1 MAKPVKHYGKWRIRW
16 TDEAGLRKSEVLDD
30 YRTALLRL
38 RELEVQTEQIKRGL
52 RDADPKDRLF
62 DALCKYWVENRGGQK
77 RSLGNDQSII
87 NRHLSPHFGKLNIGQ
102 IRAAEIDSY
111 KLERRHLNA
120 KTVAN
125 HLTLLGTMLRLAV
138 ELDWLTEIPKI
149 HKPRVHIDTTAYRYL
164 RTGDE
169 IQRILRGSLVEGSH
183 VHALYSTAVYAG
195 LRKGE
200 LAGLRWDDVS
210 FERRLITV
218 QRSFDGPCKSNR
230 VRYVPILDALLAT
243 LREWRLLCPG
253 VFVFPSASGKQLDK
267 SARIFEEVLHRVLK
281 RAGFAFE
288 RKRGL
293 LKPYI
298 TFHDFR
304 HTFASHFVMNG
315 GSIFRLQRILGH
327 QSIDMTM
334 RYAHLAPEAFA
345 EDYGR
350 LGPVAGESKVLVFP
364 TEKQA

>member
-16 TDEAGLRKSEVLDD
+16 TDETGLRKSEVLDD
-30 YRTALLRL
+30 YRTALLKL
-38 RELEVQTEQIKRGL
+38 REHEVQAEQIRQGL
-52 RDADPKDRLF
+52 RDADPKDHLF
-62 DALCKYWVENRGGQK
+62 DELCRYWLENRASQK
-77 RSLGNDQSII
+77 RSLRDDQSII
-87 NRHLSPHFGKLNIGQ
+87 KRHLSPQFGKLSIRQ

-138 ELDWLTEIPKI
+138 ELGWLVEIPKI

-169 IQRILRGSLVEGSH
+169 IQRILRAALLEGSH
-183 VHALYSTAVYAG
+183 VHALYSTAVYGG

-200 LAGLRWDDVS
+200 LAGLRWDDVN

-230 VRYVPILDALLAT
+230 VRYVPILDALLTT

-253 VFVFPSASGKQLDK
+253 HFVFPSASGRQLDK

-298 TFHDFR
+298 TFHDLR

-345 EDYGR
+345 EDYAR
-350 LGPVAGESKVLVFP
+350 LGPATSEAKILAFP
-364 TEKQA
+364 NEKQA